1 MAFSIILNEEVEILV
16 GENDDSLSQVADK
29 LS

>member
-16 GENDDSLSQVADK
+16 GGNDDSLSQVADK